1 MFYVANLAMT
11 NPECMAAY
19 YFVCKLFQLLKLCSA
34 LRNFDHHF
42 AFVLRRIENL
52 LSY

>member
-19 YFVCKLFQLLKLCSA
+19 YFVCKLFQLLKLCGA
-34 LRNFDHHF
+34 LRNLDHPTAFD
-42 AFVLRRIENL
+42 LRRMERSL
-52 LSY
+52 F